1 MNILVTGANGQLGNE
16 MRRLAGG
23 KNGKDCYIFTDIAEL
38 DITDLDAV
46 RRYVADEKISASE
59 KRISEMIDDRI
70 SASERR
76 MQVLIENTV
85 APKFDLVMEAL
96 DGIREQLVPRSRVDD
111 LEDEVKFLKVVVRQ
125 MSERMA
131 ALEKAN

>member
-1 MNILVTGANGQLGNE
+1 MLNEKDMQAVSELV
-16 MRRLAGG
+16 
-23 KNGKDCYIFTDIAEL
+23 
-38 DITDLDAV
+38 
-46 RRYVADEKISASE
+46 DEKIGASE
-59 KRISEMIDDRI
+59 KRMSEMIDDCI

>member
-1 MNILVTGANGQLGNE
+1 MLNE
-16 MRRLAGG
+16 KDMRAVS
-23 KNGKDCYIFTDIAEL
+23 EL
-38 DITDLDAV
+38 
-46 RRYVADEKISASE
+46 ADEKISASE

-76 MQVLIENTV
+76 MQV